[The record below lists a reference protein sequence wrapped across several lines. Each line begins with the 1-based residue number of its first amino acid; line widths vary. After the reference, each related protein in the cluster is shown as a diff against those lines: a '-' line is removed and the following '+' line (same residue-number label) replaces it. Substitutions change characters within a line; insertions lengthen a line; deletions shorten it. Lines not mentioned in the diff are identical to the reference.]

1 MDFCV
6 QCLALNFFFID
17 VQTGEKA
24 GFFLHVRCLRSL
36 YFYFVF
42 SFFNF
47 FIMSQIGLTLR
58 STLFGLLMKCTNV
71 QLLKSEIKINVSE
84 CLMRIMSIFSQ
95 YCFSYF
101 YSWVVVFFFLSR

>member
-1 MDFCV
+1 
-6 QCLALNFFFID
+6 
-17 VQTGEKA
+17 
-24 GFFLHVRCLRSL
+24 
-36 YFYFVF
+36 
-42 SFFNF
+42 
-47 FIMSQIGLTLR
+47 MSQIGLTLR

-101 YSWVVVFFFLSR
+101 YSWVVVFFV